1 MKKLLNMLNL
11 TRKEWNWVLYDV
23 GNSAFILLV
32 TAIVPIYFGSLT
44 AAAGL
49 TEDQRFA
56 YWGYGLSIATIV
68 VALIGPICGTM
79 ADHRGYKKPLFVSC
93 MLLGALGCAALGGAQ
108 SWLSFLAIFV
118 AAKIGFNSSLVFYDA
133 MLPEITTE
141 ERMDNVSSL
150 GYAMG
155 YIGSV
160 IPFVVC
166 LVLVLNA
173 QGFGL
178 TTYSAMVI
186 AFCITA
192 VWWVVCTL
200 PLLKTYR
207 QTAYTEHTGSAFAAS
222 FRRLGKTFREVKKE
236 KHIFLYLV
244 AFFFFIDGVYTII
257 GMATSYGSSL
267 GLDSTGLL
275 LALLTTQLVA
285 FPCSIIFGKLS
296 ARCDTERLIKLCIIC
311 YSGITLFG
319 VFLNSLWQFWVLA
332 VVVGMFQG
340 GIQALSR
347 SYLGKIIPPERSG
360 EYFGLMD
367 IFGKGADAMG
377 PALVAVITDAMGGRT
392 LTAFGVEFK
401 GQNIGVGCLV
411 ILFAIGYILFSK
423 ADRLNKERAA
433 EKV

>member
-1 MKKLLNMLNL
+1 MKKLLKMLNL
-11 TRKEWNWVLYDV
+11 TLQEWNWVLYDI

-49 TEDQRFA
+49 TEEQRFA
-56 YWGYGLSIATIV
+56 YWGYGLSIATIA
-68 VALIGPICGTM
+68 VALMGPICGTL
-79 ADHRGYKKPLFVSC
+79 ADHKGFKKPLFIGC
-93 MLLGALGCAALGGAQ
+93 MLLGALGCAALGAAW
-108 SWLSFLAIFV
+108 SWLSFLVIFV
-118 AAKIGFNSSLVFYDA
+118 VAKIGFSSSLVFYDA
-133 MLPEITTE
+133 MLPEVTTG
-141 ERMDNVSSL
+141 ERMDNVSSM
-150 GYAMG
+150 GYALG

-166 LVLVLNA
+166 LVVVLNA
-173 QGFGL
+173 QSFGL
-178 TTYSAMVI
+178 TTGTAMVI

-192 VWWVVCTL
+192 AWWVLCTL
-200 PLLKTYR
+200 PLLKSYR
-207 QTAYTEHTGSAFAAS
+207 QKAFAEHGGNALLSS
-222 FRRLGKTFREVKKE
+222 FRRLGKTFLEVKQQ
-236 KHIFLYLV
+236 KHIFLYMV

-257 GMATSYGSSL
+257 GMATTYGSSL

-275 LALLTTQLVA
+275 LALLVTQIVA
-285 FPCSIIFGKLS
+285 FPCSIIFGRLS
-296 ARCDTERLIKLCIIC
+296 RKYDTALLIKVCIVC

-319 VFLNSLWQFWVLA
+319 VFLRLLWQFWVLA
-332 VVVGMFQG
+332 VLVGMFQG

-377 PALVAVITDAMGGRT
+377 PALVAVITNLMGERT
-392 LTAFGVEFK
+392 VTAFGMEFK

-411 ILFAIGYILFSK
+411 ILFAIGFVLFTK
-423 ADRLNKERAA
+423 ADKLNKARKAA
-433 EKV
+433 SV